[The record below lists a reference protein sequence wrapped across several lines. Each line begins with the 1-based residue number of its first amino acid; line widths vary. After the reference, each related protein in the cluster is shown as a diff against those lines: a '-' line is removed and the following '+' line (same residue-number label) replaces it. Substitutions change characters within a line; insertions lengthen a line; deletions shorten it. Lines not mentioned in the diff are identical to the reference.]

1 MAKPEGA
8 LSRRVGVLSSHLLSY
23 APAASPSLLSEWLI
37 RDNRSVCARGSECP
51 TRRLTLLSPRT
62 FRELRDKIFAFF
74 GRHPDVYGPRY
85 DLSLEA
91 FRELTMRRVQLF
103 VQQGFFKT
111 IDYAREPL
119 KFQAALESMAFCDY
133 SMAIKSG
140 VHFTLCGGY
149 RTRSLALC
157 APRRSAHS
165 VTSTRFARQEG
176 PSSSWGRPSTMR
188 PIWTRWTR
196 WSCRVVSG

>member
-1 MAKPEGA
+1 MAH
-8 LSRRVGVLSSHLLSY
+8 SRQQVRSFVHV
-23 APAASPSLLSEWLI
+23 AANG
-37 RDNRSVCARGSECP
+37 RP
-51 TRRLTLLSPRT
+51 TRHATLTLHHAPFT
-62 FRELRDKIFAFF
+62 FRELRDRIFAFF

-91 FRELTMRRVQLF
+91 FRDLTMRRVQLF

-149 RTRSLALC
+149 
-157 APRRSAHS
+157 
-165 VTSTRFARQEG
+165 
-176 PSSSWGRPSTMR
+176 
-188 PIWTRWTR
+188 
-196 WSCRVVSG
+196 

>member
-1 MAKPEGA
+1 MSDTLA
-8 LSRRVGVLSSHLLSY
+8 H
-23 APAASPSLLSEWLI
+23 PS
-37 RDNRSVCARGSECP
+37 
-51 TRRLTLLSPRT
+51 LSPRT